1 MMAQPASLK
10 AVSDAGSLPA
20 CRIPKAARAAT
31 EAADRFGP
39 PSGRAY
45 IAAMPLDLADP
56 AVKTDA
62 APRPARLAPLLLV
75 GAGLAFV
82 AAGSLL
88 WWRHGAAVFTDFA
101 VAALAWCF

>member
-1 MMAQPASLK
+1 MMAQPASFEGRVRRRF
-10 AVSDAGSLPA
+10 APGMQNTASAPGGNRGGGS
-20 CRIPKAARAAT
+20 IW
-31 EAADRFGP
+31 
-39 PSGRAY
+39 
-45 IAAMPLDLADP
+45 P
-56 AVKTDA
+56 AVRTRLYCA
-62 APRPARLAPLLLV
+62 APRPGRLAPLLLA